1 MKPIFL
7 DLPGVCQATT
17 LGATS
22 VKKMVREGS
31 FPKPREIG
39 PRRVGWLMS
48 EVEAWAESR
57 PLADMLPPPSG
68 S

>member
-1 MKPIFL
+1 MKQIFL
-7 DLPGVCQATT
+7 DLPGVCATTT
-17 LGATS
+17 LGPTS
-22 VKKMVREGS
+22 IRKMVREGS

-39 PRRVGWLMS
+39 ARRVGWLTS
-48 EVEAWAESR
+48 EVEAWAEKR